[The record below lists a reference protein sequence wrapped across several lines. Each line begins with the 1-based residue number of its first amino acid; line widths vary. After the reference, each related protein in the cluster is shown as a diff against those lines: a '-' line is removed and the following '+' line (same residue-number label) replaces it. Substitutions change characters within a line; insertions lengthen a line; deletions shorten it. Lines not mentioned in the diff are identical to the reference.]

1 MIEKVGCGLSL
12 LNASR
17 HYSGGGT
24 PESDLWIR
32 RFLVMLAMHYEMAV
46 LCFLSAVPATVEVPD
61 RKHGGVMYHH
71 TINC

>member
-1 MIEKVGCGLSL
+1 MILKMIEKVGCGLSL

-32 RFLVMLAMHYEMAV
+32 RFLVMLCYA
-46 LCFLSAVPATVEVPD
+46 LRNGC
-61 RKHGGVMYHH
+61 VMLLVFVAG
-71 TINC
+71 NSGSP